1 MIELQNAVGINDHNR
16 IVKKMKSDMLKLI
29 KSGTIKKYNDKASEI
44 LKSIGKVFKG
54 FICEKFMN
62 EKYYVNVDKDKMVF
76 YLIPKLI
83 KGVKLKPM
91 IKISRENI
99 ILGREKETKTMNK
112 LITIFV
118 SENQISVCIIQT
130 ENQDKRE
137 MFITISNDKIVC
149 DVSTITNEYQK
160 DIIEVINC
168 SSNIRYTLLKNV
180 LYCIIKIREKY
191 DKSTGKKRSD

>member
-1 MIELQNAVGINDHNR
+1 
-16 IVKKMKSDMLKLI
+16 
-29 KSGTIKKYNDKASEI
+29 
-44 LKSIGKVFKG
+44 
-54 FICEKFMN
+54 MN

-76 YLIPKLI
+76 YQIPKLI

-91 IKISRENI
+91 IEVSRENI
-99 ILGREKETKTMNK
+99 ILRREKETKTMNK

-118 SENQISVCIIQT
+118 SENQISVYIIQT

-180 LYCIIKIREKY
+180 LYCIIKICEKY

>member
-1 MIELQNAVGINDHNR
+1 
-16 IVKKMKSDMLKLI
+16 
-29 KSGTIKKYNDKASEI
+29 
-44 LKSIGKVFKG
+44 
-54 FICEKFMN
+54 
-62 EKYYVNVDKDKMVF
+62 MVF
-76 YLIPKLI
+76 YLIPNLI
-83 KGVKLKPM
+83 KGVKFKP
-91 IKISRENI
+91 ILENSRKNT
-99 ILGREKETKTMNK
+99 ILGIEKETKTMNE

-180 LYCIIKIREKY
+180 LCCIIKISEKY
-191 DKSTGKKRSD
+191 DKRTQKKNGGSKKKR

>member
-1 MIELQNAVGINDHNR
+1 MIELQNAVGIDDHNG
-16 IVKKMKSDMLKLI
+16 IVKKIKSDMLKLI
-29 KSGTIKKYNDKASEI
+29 KGGTIKKYNDKASEI
-44 LKSIGKVFKG
+44 LKSIVKVFKG

-62 EKYYVNVDKDKMVF
+62 EKYYLNVDKDKMVF

-180 LYCIIKIREKY
+180 LYCIIKIWEKY